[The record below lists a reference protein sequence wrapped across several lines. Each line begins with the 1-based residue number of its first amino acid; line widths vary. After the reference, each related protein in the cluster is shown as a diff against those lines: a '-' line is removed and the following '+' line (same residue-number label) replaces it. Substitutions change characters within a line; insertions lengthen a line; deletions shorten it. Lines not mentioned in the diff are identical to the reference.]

1 MDDLNNIVNLL
12 GEKNKKR
19 LQDGITDLLLQ
30 QVERDIEDKYQYEYI
45 LAFDEIF
52 EEVKEQIEEEF
63 KEKITKKYRKFMNEK
78 LKTMFDNSNEVTS
91 NETLDR

>member
-1 MDDLNNIVNLL
+1 MDDLSNIVSLL

-45 LAFDEIF
+45 IAFDEIF

-63 KEKITKKYRKFMNEK
+63 KEKIAKKYRKFMNEK
-78 LKTMFDNSNEVTS
+78 LKTMFDETNEM
-91 NETLDR
+91 